1 MSNACIP
8 LPIIPADVLRRFH
21 VAEPMDTRFAS
32 CGRLLQSIWRERRE
46 LAMGRYQPTSGKWR
60 KLGSRLAPSV
70 GRTGAN
76 FLAADIAK
84 CVRREAAYREI
95 GALIDEERRWG
106 NLLSSQVLT
115 FNLFGR
121 AKLDAAYASRMCKA
135 MVPDHI
141 ETVHSI
147 AFEHSPGRGNPEY
160 LGDGTAFDL
169 FVTGEAE
176 DGTPAFLAIE
186 IKYAEQFRRQGRSS
200 TGRYEERGRRY
211 GMHADP
217 GNATL
222 TIEPMAQFMAEHL
235 LSAVILERLGPE
247 AKGAFLVVA
256 PAQNREAWAAIKTY
270 QRELVSA
277 PIVPFIALTL
287 ERTIDAVRD
296 AGDGELAQR
305 LQERYTDFD
314 PVHALIDE
322 WEPFVA

>member
-1 MSNACIP
+1 MSMACIP
-8 LPIIPADVLRRFH
+8 LPIIPVDVLLRFH

-32 CGRLLQSIWRERRE
+32 SARLLQSIWRERRE
-46 LAMGRYQPTSGKWR
+46 LAMGRYQPTAGKRR

-70 GRTGAN
+70 ARTGAN
-76 FLAADIAK
+76 FLAPDIAK

-95 GALIDEERRWG
+95 GALIDEERLWG

-115 FNLFGR
+115 FNLFAR
-121 AKLDAAYASRMCKA
+121 AKLDAAYAARMCKA

-147 AFEHSPGRGNPEY
+147 AFEHSPGRGDPGY

-169 FVTGEAE
+169 FIMGEAK
-176 DGTPAFLAIE
+176 DGAPAFLAIE
-186 IKYAEQFRRQGRSS
+186 IKYAEQFRRQTRSS
-200 TGRYEERGRRY
+200 TGRYGELGEWY

-217 GNATL
+217 GGAAL

-235 LSAVILERLGPE
+235 LAAVIRERLGPE
-247 AKGAFLVVA
+247 AKGVFLVVA
-256 PAQNREAWAAIKTY
+256 PAQNREAWAAVNAY
-270 QRELVSA
+270 EQELVSA

-287 ERTIDAVRD
+287 ERIIEAVRD
-296 AGDGELAQR
+296 AGDAELAQR
-305 LQERYTDFD
+305 LHERYTDFD
-314 PVHALIDE
+314 PVHALIDD